1 MANGAM
7 TQVDG
12 MRLDLFAPGMTLLHR
27 AGLAGLWMTLKQFEE
42 RRLRLNAGSWTLADR
57 SIELHWTD
65 RAAFFEWLFAN
76 SFKLTQSDLI
86 WLTALGDPADNLQ
99 QAVIV
104 HNAVL
109 GTFLQHG
116 QTRKAEPANRPTGA
130 ASFELGDET
139 LAVHFQRVSSYA
151 HQRAHMDLVKPT
163 NGLTIPGWLF
173 PGAVVRHVAHGDVT
187 ALEETPERLLALLYA
202 PAGVVYFQV
211 ARRSRGLRPRFAL
224 VVPEISDLRGYAE
237 ARGALLP
244 LGTKELQVAGTAEA
258 GWKVLSTLAARGL
271 IRDLASAQC
280 RVFSF
285 GTLPWS
291 PQQKTRVEVYTVH
304 ADSADKLK
312 TFGLCQQLFRVR
324 LVKPEKKD
332 PFWDVPQVPDLVA
345 RNLTSG
351 RPWYAG
357 FADFVADPECRRH
370 VLNWERKGLNGMIS
384 EGSLSRTR
392 EEKFVLACHTAWRT
406 RMRQLYERA
415 EREGADGNSLIAR
428 EFERLRVAFSR
439 CKNAAALREAVT
451 DFWARA
457 GGPLPEL
464 REAWREIIPLFD
476 DWRLAKDLALL
487 ALASYAG
494 RDDKEEPAM
503 AVSPAEGQRRN

>member
-1 MANGAM
+1 
-7 TQVDG
+7 
-12 MRLDLFAPGMTLLHR
+12 
-27 AGLAGLWMTLKQFEE
+27 
-42 RRLRLNAGSWTLADR
+42 
-57 SIELHWTD
+57 
-65 RAAFFEWLFAN
+65 
-76 SFKLTQSDLI
+76 
-86 WLTALGDPADNLQ
+86 LQ

-116 QTRKAEPANRPTGA
+116 QTRKADPSNRPTGA

-139 LAVHFQRVSSYA
+139 LTVHFQRVSSYVHQKA
-151 HQRAHMDLVKPT
+151 HVDLAKAT
-163 NGLTIPGWLF
+163 NGLVVPGWLF
-173 PGAVVRHVAHGDVT
+173 PGAAVRHVAHGDAT
-187 ALEETPERLLALLYA
+187 ALKEIPERRLALLYA

-211 ARRSRGLRPRFAL
+211 ARRGRGRRPRFAL
-224 VVPEISDLRGYAE
+224 VVPEIGELRGYAE
-237 ARGALLP
+237 ARRAFLP
-244 LGTKELQVAGTAEA
+244 LGAKELLVAGTAEA
-258 GWKVLSTLAARGL
+258 GWKVLSMLAAKGL
-271 IRDLASAQC
+271 IRDLTSAHC

-291 PQQKTRVEVYTVH
+291 TQQKTRVDIYTVH
-304 ADSADKLK
+304 ADSADKLRL
-312 TFGLCQQLFRVR
+312 FALCQQLFPVR
-324 LVKPEKKD
+324 LVPGKNG

-351 RPWYAG
+351 RPWFAG
-357 FADFVADPECRRH
+357 FADFVADAECRKH
-370 VLNWERKGLNGMIS
+370 VLNWERKGLNGMIG
-384 EGSLSRTR
+384 ERSLSGTR
-392 EEKFVLACHTAWRT
+392 EEKFVLACHTAWRA

-415 EREGADGNSLIAR
+415 EREGADGSSLIAR

-457 GGPLPEL
+457 GGSLPEL
-464 REAWREIIPLFD
+464 RDTWRDIIPLFD

-494 RDDKEEPAM
+494 RGDKEESAPS
-503 AVSPAEGQRRN
+503 SPAEGQRRSS